1 VHEGTPGGEHREVG
15 VQVGEPSTATLDA
28 SRKKK
33 SPGERKAA
41 ARMSE
46 RRWSASTSA
55 CTAASRGWR
64 WRDRARVSGGT
75 GGRRA
80 VGKLDGVATGRRK
93 EPAWQ
98 PRLQDDEIEGEG
110 SG

>member
-15 VQVGEPSTATLDA
+15 VQVGEPRTATLDA

-55 CTAASRGWR
+55 CTAASPGVEVA
-64 WRDRARVSGGT
+64 RAYLVEGAAQEGF
-75 GGRRA
+75 GR
-80 VGKLDGVATGRRK
+80 
-93 EPAWQ
+93 
-98 PRLQDDEIEGEG
+98 
-110 SG
+110 